1 VAVADN
7 DSDDTAEVT
16 PAEPEIPGM
25 PSIEDLRTMA
35 LDLDDIDAILERLD
49 NDPDSI
55 DLDVPPVEQTLDLS
69 LSE

>member
-1 VAVADN
+1 
-7 DSDDTAEVT
+7 
-16 PAEPEIPGM
+16 M